1 MMLSIDLMTDEPI
14 YQQIR
19 QQIVQA
25 VADGELVAGDPLPSV
40 RSLAA
45 DLGINMHT
53 VNKAYALLRDEGYVV
68 MRRRSG
74 AIVADRNTV
83 SSPEQQRRER
93 DLLALAIRNLAI
105 EHKAKGGSKDD
116 FMATAEAEAKRVF
129 TSIGDA

>member
-40 RSLAA
+40 RALAA

-74 AIVADRNTV
+74 AIVADRSTV
-83 SSPEQQRRER
+83 FSPEQQKREH
-93 DLLALAIRNLAI
+93 DQLAQALRYLAI
-105 EHKAKGGSKDD
+105 EHKAKGGTKDD
-116 FMATAEAEAKRVF
+116 FVATAEAEAKRVF
-129 TSIGDA
+129 TSRGDA

>member
-74 AIVADRNTV
+74 AIIADRNTT